1 MPMLFIYG
9 CFMLDRFGRTINY
22 LRVSVTDRCNL
33 RCRYCM
39 PSRGF
44 TLLRHEDILSFE
56 EIAEV
61 VRCAV
66 GLGVRKV
73 RLTGGEP
80 LVRRGIVG
88 LVEMISQIGGIEDF
102 GLTTNGVLLADYAKP
117 LADAGLGRVN
127 VSVDSF
133 DADRYEAI
141 TRGGDIRQVV
151 RGIKAALDA
160 GLGPVKLNCV
170 VGDFSTEADVES
182 VRRFGEEY
190 GLEVRTIV
198 MMDFEKGS
206 FSVVEGGSG
215 GDCGRCNR
223 LRLSSDGKIRP
234 CLFSD
239 ISLSVRELGIE
250 KAIREAVALKP
261 ECGGPCEHDWMH
273 GIGG

>member
-1 MPMLFIYG
+1 MF
-9 CFMLDRFGRTINY
+9 DRFGRTISY

-39 PSRGF
+39 PSDGF
-44 TLLRHEDILSFE
+44 KLLRHEDILSFE
-56 EIAEV
+56 EIVDV
-61 VRCAV
+61 VSCGV

-80 LVRRGIVG
+80 LVRHGIVD
-88 LVEMISQIGGIEDF
+88 LVGMVAQIGGIEDF
-102 GLTTNGVLLADYAKP
+102 GLTTNGILLADYAKA
-117 LADAGLGRVN
+117 LADAGLDRVN
-127 VSVDSF
+127 VSVDTF
-133 DADRYEAI
+133 DADRYEAV
-141 TRGGDIRQVV
+141 TRGGDVGQVV
-151 RGIKAALDA
+151 RGIEAALVA

-182 VRRFGEEY
+182 VRRFGAEH
-190 GLEVRTIV
+190 GLAVRTIRL
-198 MMDFEKGS
+198 MDFEKGS

-215 GDCGRCNR
+215 GDCERCNR

-239 ISLSVRELGIE
+239 ISLSVRKLGAE
-250 KAIREAVALKP
+250 KAIREAVLLKP
-261 ECGGPCEHDWMH
+261 ECGGPCEHNWMH

>member
-1 MPMLFIYG
+1 
-9 CFMLDRFGRTINY
+9 MLDRFGRLISY

-39 PSRGF
+39 PSDGVK
-44 TLLRHEDILSFE
+44 LLGHGDILSFE

-88 LVEMISQIGGIEDF
+88 LVEMISQVGGIEDF
-102 GLTTNGVLLADYAKP
+102 GLTTNGILLADHAKG
-117 LADAGLGRVN
+117 LAAAGLGRVN
-127 VSVDSF
+127 VSVDTF
-133 DADRYEAI
+133 DAGRYEAI
-141 TRGGDIRQVV
+141 TRGGDIGQVIG
-151 RGIKAALDA
+151 GIEAAERF
-160 GLGPVKLNCV
+160 GLGPVKINCV
-170 VGDFSTEADVES
+170 VGDFSTDGDIES
-182 VRRFGEEY
+182 VRRFGEER
-190 GLEVRTIV
+190 GLEVRMIRL
-198 MMDFEKGS
+198 MDFEKGS

-239 ISLSVRELGIE
+239 ISLSVRKLGAE

>member
-1 MPMLFIYG
+1 MF
-9 CFMLDRFGRTINY
+9 DRFGRKISY

-39 PSRGF
+39 PSDGF
-44 TLLRHEDILSFE
+44 KLLGHADILSFE
-56 EIAEV
+56 EIVDV
-61 VRCAV
+61 VECAV
-66 GLGVRKV
+66 GLGIRKV

-88 LVEMISQIGGIEDF
+88 LVGMISHIGGIEDF
-102 GLTTNGVLLADYAKP
+102 GLTTNGILLAEYAKP

-127 VSVDSF
+127 VSMDTF
-133 DADRYEAI
+133 DADRYESL
-141 TRGGDIRQVV
+141 TRGGDVERVV
-151 RGIKAALDA
+151 CGIEAAVAA
-160 GLGPVKLNCV
+160 GLEPVKLNCV

-182 VRRFGEEY
+182 VRRFGAER
-190 GLEVRTIV
+190 GLEVRTIRL
-198 MMDFEKGS
+198 MDFEKGS

-215 GDCGRCNR
+215 GDCKRCDR
-223 LRLSSDGKIRP
+223 LRLSSDGRIRP

-250 KAIREAVALKP
+250 KAIREAVLLKP
-261 ECGGPCEHDWMH
+261 ECGGPCEHNWMH